1 MKYKQ
6 IVFDVDG
13 TLLNT
18 EYCIIRA
25 LQDTLLEWTGR
36 EVPAQELVFVLGIP
50 GLASARQMGIENEEA
65 FLARWEENLLSYAHT
80 IRAYEGIEALVGKL
94 HDMGYELG
102 IVTSKNRGEFL
113 EDVHRIPLRQ
123 YFSTVICAD
132 DTVKHKPDAEPLLKY
147 MERTGTMAKELLY
160 IGDSKYDGQCA
171 AGAGVDF
178 ALAMW
183 GTHDETIPAKLRPV
197 QPMELLQYL

>member
-1 MKYKQ
+1 MKYKH
-6 IVFDVDG
+6 IVFDIDG

-25 LQDTLLEWTGR
+25 LQDTLAEWTGR
-36 EVPAQELVFVLGIP
+36 EVPAQELTFVLGIP

-65 FLARWEENLLSYAHT
+65 FLARWEENLLKYAHT
-80 IRAYEGIEALVGKL
+80 IHAYEGIGELIGKL
-94 HDMGYELG
+94 LEMGYQLG
-102 IVTSKNRGEFL
+102 MVTSKNRSEFL
-113 EDVHRIPLRQ
+113 EDAHRIPNVEH
-123 YFSTVICAD
+123 FSTVICAD

-147 MERTGTMAKELLY
+147 MERTGTVAAELLY

-183 GTHDETIPAKLRPV
+183 GTHDETIPAKFRPI
-197 QPMELLQYL
+197 QPMELLEYL

>member
-18 EYCIIRA
+18 EYCIFRA

-80 IRAYEGIEALVGKL
+80 IRAYEGIDALVGKL
-94 HDMGYELG
+94 HEMGY
-102 IVTSKNRGEFL
+102 
-113 EDVHRIPLRQ
+113 
-123 YFSTVICAD
+123 
-132 DTVKHKPDAEPLLKY
+132 
-147 MERTGTMAKELLY
+147 
-160 IGDSKYDGQCA
+160 
-171 AGAGVDF
+171 
-178 ALAMW
+178 
-183 GTHDETIPAKLRPV
+183 
-197 QPMELLQYL
+197 